1 MTSGACYHEGV
12 RWALALLLAIG
23 TAWAGPQVEIR
34 AHTQLAL
41 TTVKIRD
48 GGMLEVT
55 GKLTDKLT
63 GDGIPSE
70 NVYVTIDGRQ
80 ERAFTSVDGT
90 FRVVVP
96 GPPGPVDVSLS
107 YKGGNRIEKADPLS
121 VSMDPT
127 KALITLALVKIVDDP
142 AGARL
147 KVNAIG
153 DEGNV
158 DVNVAL
164 DISGIDDEKWKP
176 IRSVKTNEEFTLT
189 RKDAGGAG
197 TKRLRATFNGDDLR
211 QPALAV
217 VTLELTS
224 GTTTTM
230 ALSSK
235 ALAFEDDLVVTGH
248 VLDDDKL
255 PVPRA
260 AITLMSGDRRLAQG
274 ATDEKGRYRFEVE
287 AELIAERTPVPE
299 AGQAGGIRQDRPVTS
314 TCLKDAECSFGIQVK
329 TDPDSPSMR
338 PSQSD
343 PQVIRIA
350 APQPVPVSWTVVA
363 FIATLGAAAAFFLAR
378 TKPWQKLRKTAAP
391 ADVPSEE
398 GDIEQAHGGLVIAKP
413 GVVATLRGPKDDGF
427 SGVVRDT
434 VRGRPIADA
443 VVSITFGEKQHMA
456 PTAGDGSFAF
466 EKLETGDWRA
476 EVSAPGHVTERFSVS
491 IPHRG
496 ELRGVRVDLV
506 PVRERVFQLY
516 RRAAE
521 PVLPETRLWGVW
533 SPRQI
538 VDHVRAKRPSPA
550 LADLTDFVEEI
561 YFSGR
566 PAAESVLGEAGE
578 RVDRAIGERAA
589 RR

>member
-12 RWALALLLAIG
+12 RWALALLVVIG
-23 TAWAGPQVEIR
+23 TAWAGPPVEIR

-41 TTVKIRD
+41 TAVKVRD

-70 NVYVTIDGRQ
+70 RVYVTIDGRQ
-80 ERAFTSVDGT
+80 EPAFTSVDGT
-90 FRVVVP
+90 FRIVVP
-96 GPPGPVDVSLS
+96 GPPGPVEVSLA
-107 YKGGNRIEKADPLS
+107 YKGGNRLEKADPLS

-127 KALITLALVKIVDDP
+127 KSLITLALVKIVDDP

-153 DEGNV
+153 DEGTV
-158 DVNVAL
+158 DATVAL
-164 DISGIDDEKWKP
+164 DVAGLDDEKWKP
-176 IRSVKTNEEFTLT
+176 VRSVKTNEEFTLT
-189 RKDAGGAG
+189 RKEAGGAG
-197 TKRLRATFNGDDLR
+197 TKRLRATFSGDNTR
-211 QPALAV
+211 QPAVAQ

-224 GTTTTM
+224 GTSTTM
-230 ALSSK
+230 ALSEK

-248 VLDDDKL
+248 VTDDDKL
-255 PVPRA
+255 PVARA
-260 AITLMSGDRRLAQG
+260 AVTLMSGDRRLAQG
-274 ATDEKGRYRFEVE
+274 ATDDKGRYRFEVE
-287 AELIAERTPVPE
+287 AELIANRD
-299 AGQAGGIRQDRPVTS
+299 AGSGSA
-314 TCLKDAECSFGIQVK
+314 CAKDAECSFGIQVK
-329 TDPDSPSMR
+329 TDPASSSMR
-338 PSQSD
+338 PSQSE

-363 FIATLGAAAAFFLAR
+363 FIAALGAAAAFFLAR
-378 TKPWQKLRKTAAP
+378 TTPWHKLRKMAAP

-434 VRGRPIADA
+434 VRGRPIVDA
-443 VVSITFGEKQHMA
+443 VITITLGERQHMA
-456 PTAGDGSFAF
+456 PTAADGSFSF
-466 EKLETGDWRA
+466 DKVETGDWRA
-476 EVSAPGHVTERFSVS
+476 EVSAPGHVTERFTVS

-550 LADLTDFVEEI
+550 LADLTDFVEEV

-566 PAAESVLGEAGE
+566 LAAETVLTEAGE

>member
-12 RWALALLLAIG
+12 RWALALLLVIG

-41 TTVKIRD
+41 TTVKVRD

-55 GKLTDKLT
+55 GRLTDKLT

-70 NVYVTIDGRQ
+70 RVYVTIDGRQ
-80 ERAFTSVDGT
+80 EPAFTSVDGT
-90 FRVVVP
+90 FRIVTS
-96 GPPGPVDVSLS
+96 GPAGPVEVSLA
-107 YKGGNRIEKADPLS
+107 YKGGSRLEKADPLS
-121 VSMDPT
+121 VTMDPT
-127 KALITLALVKIVDDP
+127 KARITLALVKIVDDP

-158 DVNVAL
+158 DVTVAL
-164 DISGIDDEKWKP
+164 DIAGVDDEKWKP
-176 IRSVKTNEEFTLT
+176 VRSVKTNEEFTLT
-189 RKDAGGAG
+189 RKAAGGPG
-197 TKRLRATFNGDDLR
+197 TKRLRATFQGDDTR
-211 QPALAV
+211 QPAFAL

-224 GTTTTM
+224 GTATTM
-230 ALSSK
+230 ALSEK

-248 VLDDDKL
+248 VTDDDKL

-274 ATDEKGRYRFEVE
+274 ATDNKGRYRFEVE
-287 AELIAERTPVPE
+287 AELIADRQQPSASAASGSRPGAPST
-299 AGQAGGIRQDRPVTS
+299 AGCA
-314 TCLKDAECSFGIQVK
+314 KDAECSFGIQVK

-343 PQVIRIA
+343 PQVIRIS

-363 FIATLGAAAAFFLAR
+363 FIATIGAAVAFFLAR
-378 TKPWQKLRKTAAP
+378 SKPWQKLRRTAAP

-434 VRGRPIADA
+434 VRGRPIADS
-443 VVSITFGEKQHMA
+443 VVTITFGERQHMA
-456 PTAGDGSFAF
+456 PTAADGSFQF
-466 EKLETGDWRA
+466 EKLDTGDWRA
-476 EVSAPGHVTERFSVS
+476 EVAAPGHVTERFSVT

-550 LADLTDFVEEI
+550 LADLTDFVEEV

-566 PAAESVLGEAGE
+566 LAAETVLAEAGE
-578 RVDRAIGERAA
+578 RVDRAIGERAV